1 MLLDPSDPD
10 KTLLSALCS
19 TVTTVFSVLLE
30 VSPEWVDA
38 DFIIFFTGGVVVEE
52 GGVAGRSSFPSELTP
67 LPILDRDA
75 DLLGGLDVVEEGLV
89 GSFALY
95 CVLGSLGKVLKSG
108 DEG

>member
-10 KTLLSALCS
+10 ETLLSALCS

-30 VSPEWVDA
+30 VNTEWLDE
-38 DFIIFFTGGVVVEE
+38 DFTIFFTGGVEVVEIW
-52 GGVAGRSSFPSELTP
+52 VAGSSSFPRELT
-67 LPILDRDA
+67 LPKLDRDA

-89 GSFALY
+89 GSFALN
-95 CVLGSLGKVLKSG
+95 CVLGSLGNVLKSG